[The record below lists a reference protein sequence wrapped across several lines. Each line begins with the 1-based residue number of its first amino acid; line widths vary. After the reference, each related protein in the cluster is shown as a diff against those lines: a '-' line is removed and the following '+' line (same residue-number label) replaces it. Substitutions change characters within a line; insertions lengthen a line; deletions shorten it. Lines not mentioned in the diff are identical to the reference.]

1 MGHTA
6 GGKCTKLTQ
15 TSSTLN
21 VYPVNPALMFHVL
34 INIAGLT
41 YRFLLDTGAAMTLIN
56 SSTWKR
62 YQSMSH
68 PKPIMQPW
76 TQQQLVSVD
85 GSPLKVSGT
94 DIVQLDIQ
102 RIPFPI
108 SVVVNDLTED
118 AILGLDFLQLYN
130 CVIDIQSKKLLFPNQ
145 NISIPLL
152 SNNEIRDSKELNAVM
167 IQTTTIQPNSEME
180 IVTVVNGL
188 HSQLNQIFLLEEML
202 PNKFT
207 TKIAVARAIVIPS
220 PNTVVRFINP
230 SNDPVTIY
238 KGTKVAV
245 LQKLPNDHISVA
257 TTQPH
262 QNHEIS
268 QQKRDLLWA
277 SAYQADG
284 LTEMQKRQLYLL
296 LLSFS
301 DVFPDNECDFGRTR
315 IIQHTIDTGDATPLR
330 QPPRR
335 IPKHH
340 QVESNDL
347 LNKMLENKIIQKS
360 TSPWSSPIILV
371 CKKDGS
377 IRFCVDYRR
386 VNNVTNKDTYPLP

>member
-21 VYPVNPALMFHVL
+21 VYPVNPALTFHVL

-41 YRFLLDTGAAMTLIN
+41 YRFLLDTGAAVTLIN
-56 SSTWKR
+56 TSTWKR
-62 YQSMSH
+62 YQSTPH

-76 TQQQLVSVD
+76 TRQQLVSVD

-94 DIVQLDIQ
+94 DCNRHSSVGY
-102 RIPFPI
+102 IPFPI
-108 SVVVNDLTED
+108 SVVVVNDLTED

-130 CVIDIQSKKLLFPNQ
+130 CVIDIQSQKLLFPNQ

-167 IQTTTIQPNSEME
+167 IQTTTIPPNSEME
-180 IVTVVNGL
+180 ILTVVTGL
-188 HSQLNQIFLLEEML
+188 HSQLNEIFLLEEML

-245 LQKLPNDHISVA
+245 LQKLSNDQVSVA

-268 QQKRDLLWA
+268 QQKRDLL
-277 SAYQADG
+277 
-284 LTEMQKRQLYLL
+284 
-296 LLSFS
+296 
-301 DVFPDNECDFGRTR
+301 
-315 IIQHTIDTGDATPLR
+315 
-330 QPPRR
+330 
-335 IPKHH
+335 
-340 QVESNDL
+340 
-347 LNKMLENKIIQKS
+347 
-360 TSPWSSPIILV
+360 
-371 CKKDGS
+371 
-377 IRFCVDYRR
+377 
-386 VNNVTNKDTYPLP
+386 